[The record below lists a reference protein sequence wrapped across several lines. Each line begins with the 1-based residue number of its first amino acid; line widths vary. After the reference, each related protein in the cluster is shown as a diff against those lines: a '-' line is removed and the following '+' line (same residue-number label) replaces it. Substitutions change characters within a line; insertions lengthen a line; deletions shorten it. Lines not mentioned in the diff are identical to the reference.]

1 MQCGQVGTPGQS
13 LDASLKD
20 AMDSLISPRKSHPEL
35 MPGVRSGSVEVE
47 SGMHFRNPLAA
58 TGFDIAPTFPEC
70 KLMRAH
76 FEEAD
81 VDFREYQPMTSSNKR
96 WSKDELMPQM
106 VRALHARIACIY
118 SALIVLFARQF
129 FMCNV

>member
-1 MQCGQVGTPGQS
+1 MLTVAC
-13 LDASLKD
+13 
-20 AMDSLISPRKSHPEL
+20 
-35 MPGVRSGSVEVE
+35 
-47 SGMHFRNPLAA
+47 
-58 TGFDIAPTFPEC
+58 GFDVAPTLPEC

-81 VDFREYQPMTSSNKR
+81 VEFREYQPMTSSNKR

-106 VRALHARIACIY
+106 VRALHACIACIY